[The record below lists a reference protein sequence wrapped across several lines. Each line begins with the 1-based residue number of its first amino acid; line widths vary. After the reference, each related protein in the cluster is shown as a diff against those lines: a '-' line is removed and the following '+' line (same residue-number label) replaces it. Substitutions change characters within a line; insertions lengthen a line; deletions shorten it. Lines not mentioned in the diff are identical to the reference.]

1 MEALGRERGGILEPT
16 VSWHGV
22 RRQKQ
27 RTQRARP
34 NPRRERWRTE
44 KQQEPS
50 ARCKYTCTSRVQ
62 LRCRQALVGTLS
74 KSLHDLPAHAL
85 HLGAL
90 DFVAGRA
97 GESVE
102 ENNPG
107 RAQPEGNQGDGKS
120 IDLAHT
126 ALFEVVLTVRAAAE
140 AQSPIADAAPGLLTL
155 ALLAGQLT
163 ALPITE
169 LLLPSADGVE
179 LLCASAGARNKP
191 RLKPKATS
199 NLDFTRS
206 RQHRMH

>member
-1 MEALGRERGGILEPT
+1 M
-16 VSWHGV
+16 GV

-27 RTQRARP
+27 QTQRARP

-50 ARCKYTCTSRVQ
+50 ARCKYTCTSRLQ
-62 LRCRQALVGTLS
+62 LRCQQALVGMLS
-74 KSLHDLPAHAL
+74 KNPHHLPAHAL

-126 ALFEVVLTVRAAAE
+126 ARFEVVLTVRAAAE
-140 AQSPIADAAPGLLTL
+140 AQSPIADAAPGLLTF

-169 LLLPSADGVE
+169 LLLAPCGRRRTALRERWGQKQAKTEANSNQQPGHHEVTPTSDA
-179 LLCASAGARNKP
+179 
-191 RLKPKATS
+191 LKSGNSK
-199 NLDFTRS
+199 RR
-206 RQHRMH
+206 RQ

>member
-1 MEALGRERGGILEPT
+1 M
-16 VSWHGV
+16 GV

-62 LRCRQALVGTLS
+62 LRCQQALVGTLS

-169 LLLPSADGVE
+169 LLLP
-179 LLCASAGARNKP
+179 LCGRRGTALRERWGQKQAKTEAKSNQQPGLHEVTPTSDA
-191 RLKPKATS
+191 LKSGNSK
-199 NLDFTRS
+199 RR
-206 RQHRMH
+206 RQ

>member
-1 MEALGRERGGILEPT
+1 M
-16 VSWHGV
+16 GV

-50 ARCKYTCTSRVQ
+50 ARCKYTCTSRLQ
-62 LRCRQALVGTLS
+62 LCCQQALVGTLS

-90 DFVAGRA
+90 DFVASGA
-97 GESVE
+97 GESIE

-107 RAQPEGNQGDGKS
+107 RAQPEGNQGNGNT

-126 ALFEVVLTVRAAAE
+126 ARFEVGLTVRAAAE
-140 AQSPIADAAPGLLTL
+140 AQSPIADAAPGLLTF

-169 LLLPSADGVE
+169 LLLAPCGRRRTALRERWGQKQAKTEAKSNQQPGHHEVTPTSDA
-179 LLCASAGARNKP
+179 
-191 RLKPKATS
+191 LKSGNSK
-199 NLDFTRS
+199 RR
-206 RQHRMH
+206 RQ

>member
-1 MEALGRERGGILEPT
+1 M
-16 VSWHGV
+16 GV

-34 NPRRERWRTE
+34 NPRRERWRTG
-44 KQQEPS
+44 KQQEPW
-50 ARCKYTCTSRVQ
+50 ARCEYTCTSRLQ
-62 LRCRQALVGTLS
+62 LRCQQALVGMLS
-74 KSLHDLPAHAL
+74 KNPHHLPAHAL

-107 RAQPEGNQGDGKS
+107 RAQHEGNQGDGKS

-126 ALFEVVLTVRAAAE
+126 ARFEVVLTVRAAAE
-140 AQSPIADAAPGLLTL
+140 AQSPIADAAPGLLTF
-155 ALLAGQLT
+155 ALLTGQLT

-169 LLLPSADGVE
+169 LLLAPCGRRRTALRERWGQKQAKTEAKSNQQPVHHEVTPTSYA
-179 LLCASAGARNKP
+179 
-191 RLKPKATS
+191 LKSGNSK
-199 NLDFTRS
+199 RR
-206 RQHRMH
+206 RQ

>member
-1 MEALGRERGGILEPT
+1 M
-16 VSWHGV
+16 
-22 RRQKQ
+22 
-27 RTQRARP
+27 
-34 NPRRERWRTE
+34 
-44 KQQEPS
+44 
-50 ARCKYTCTSRVQ
+50 
-62 LRCRQALVGTLS
+62 LS
-74 KSLHDLPAHAL
+74 KKPHHLPAHAL

-126 ALFEVVLTVRAAAE
+126 ARFEVVLTVRAAAE
-140 AQSPIADAAPGLLTL
+140 AQSPIADAAPGLLTF

-169 LLLPSADGVE
+169 LLLAPCGRRRTALRERWGQKQAKTEANSNQQPGHHVVTPTSDA
-179 LLCASAGARNKP
+179 
-191 RLKPKATS
+191 LKSGNSK
-199 NLDFTRS
+199 RR
-206 RQHRMH
+206 RQ

>member
-1 MEALGRERGGILEPT
+1 M
-16 VSWHGV
+16 GV

-34 NPRRERWRTE
+34 NQRRERWRTG
-44 KQQEPS
+44 KQQEPW
-50 ARCKYTCTSRVQ
+50 ARCEYTCTSRLQ
-62 LRCRQALVGTLS
+62 LRCQQALVGTLS
-74 KSLHDLPAHAL
+74 KNPHHLPAHAL

-97 GESVE
+97 GESIE

-126 ALFEVVLTVRAAAE
+126 ARFEVVLTVRAAAE
-140 AQSPIADAAPGLLTL
+140 AQSPIADAAPGLLTF

-169 LLLPSADGVE
+169 LLLAPCGRRRTALRERWGQKQAKTEANSNQQPGHHVVTPTSDA
-179 LLCASAGARNKP
+179 
-191 RLKPKATS
+191 LKSGNSK
-199 NLDFTRS
+199 RR
-206 RQHRMH
+206 RQ

>member
-1 MEALGRERGGILEPT
+1 M
-16 VSWHGV
+16 GV

-50 ARCKYTCTSRVQ
+50 ARCKYTCTSRLQ
-62 LRCRQALVGTLS
+62 LCCQQALVGTLS

-97 GESVE
+97 GESIE

-126 ALFEVVLTVRAAAE
+126 ARFEVVLTVRAAAE
-140 AQSPIADAAPGLLTL
+140 AQSPIADAAPGLLTF

-169 LLLPSADGVE
+169 LLLAPCGRRGTALRERWGQKQAKTEANSNQQPGHHVVTPTSDA
-179 LLCASAGARNKP
+179 
-191 RLKPKATS
+191 LKSGNSK
-199 NLDFTRS
+199 RR
-206 RQHRMH
+206 RQ

>member
-1 MEALGRERGGILEPT
+1 M
-16 VSWHGV
+16 GV

-34 NPRRERWRTE
+34 NPRRERWRTG
-44 KQQEPS
+44 KQQEPW
-50 ARCKYTCTSRVQ
+50 ARCEYTCTSRLR
-62 LRCRQALVGTLS
+62 LRCQQALVGTLS
-74 KSLHDLPAHAL
+74 KNPHHLPAHAL

-126 ALFEVVLTVRAAAE
+126 ARFEVVLTVRAAAE
-140 AQSPIADAAPGLLTL
+140 AQSPIADAAPGLLTF

-169 LLLPSADGVE
+169 LLLAPCGRRRTALRERWGQKQAKTEANSNQQPGHHVVTPTSDA
-179 LLCASAGARNKP
+179 
-191 RLKPKATS
+191 LKSGNSK
-199 NLDFTRS
+199 RR
-206 RQHRMH
+206 RQ